1 MPPGGSEQQLAA
13 LREVQVGLL
22 RWSLHAGHCMLV
34 FTAWQQQKSE

>member
-22 RWSLHAGHCMLV
+22 LLHMRYLNSAAEIV
-34 FTAWQQQKSE
+34 